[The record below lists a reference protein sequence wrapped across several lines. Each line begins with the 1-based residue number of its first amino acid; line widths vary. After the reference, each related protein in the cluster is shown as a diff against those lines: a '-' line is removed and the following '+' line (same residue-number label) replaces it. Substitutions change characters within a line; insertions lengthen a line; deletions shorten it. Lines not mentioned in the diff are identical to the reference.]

1 MTTKGDPLFIEHVE
15 RLSMSDCESTPAEV
29 RDRLRSI
36 PAAHELLAEWPVM
49 KAAGDAGDMIVRE
62 TIDAELDAER
72 EAIRSGTP
80 ARNKR
85 ELALAIEQRC
95 HRLSLPTLRPAVNA
109 TGVVIHTNLGR
120 APLAPAAVQAVT
132 DVARGYSTLEYD
144 VATCARGGR
153 KEHAARLLRTL
164 REAQCEEAVELQVVE
179 GVSTPGG
186 GSLPTVELPTFCV
199 AVCPV
204 DGRLSA
210 DGLKRALVQE
220 PDTPVV
226 TRVRHDQVLFDV
238 RTLLRDTD
246 LDLDVEAFLDGT
258 VFAGASI
265 VPVSSK
271 TGEGLDGPLTALDN
285 AVCSCWSEHLEAAVG
300 SGAAP
305 RLPIDR
311 CFSIR
316 GTGTVVTGTLHDG
329 PVSVGDELVAL
340 PSQTR
345 CRVRGGRFTGMPSA
359 RFPASASP

>member
-1 MTTKGDPLFIEHVE
+1 M
-15 RLSMSDCESTPAEV
+15 R
-29 RDRLRSI
+29 
-36 PAAHELLAEWPVM
+36 
-49 KAAGDAGDMIVRE
+49 
-62 TIDAELDAER
+62 
-72 EAIRSGTP
+72 
-80 ARNKR
+80 
-85 ELALAIEQRC
+85 
-95 HRLSLPTLRPAVNA
+95 
-109 TGVVIHTNLGR
+109 
-120 APLAPAAVQAVT
+120 
-132 DVARGYSTLEYD
+132 
-144 VATCARGGR
+144 
-153 KEHAARLLRTL
+153 
-164 REAQCEEAVELQVVE
+164 
-179 GVSTPGG
+179 
-186 GSLPTVELPTFCV
+186 

-238 RTLLRDTD
+238 RTLLHDTD

-271 TGEGLDGPLTALDN
+271 TGEGLDELLTVLDN

-316 GTGTVVTGTLHDG
+316 GIGTVVTGTLHDG

-345 CRVRGGRFTGMPSA
+345 CRVRGGRFTGIPSA

>member
-62 TIDAELDAER
+62 AIDAELDAER

-144 VATCARGGR
+144 VATCARGAAKSTPR
-153 KEHAARLLRTL
+153 VYCASFARLSSKRPWS
-164 REAQCEEAVELQVVE
+164 C
-179 GVSTPGG
+179 
-186 GSLPTVELPTFCV
+186 
-199 AVCPV
+199 
-204 DGRLSA
+204 RLSRAPLLPAA
-210 DGLKRALVQE
+210 DRCRLSSPQ
-220 PDTPVV
+220 
-226 TRVRHDQVLFDV
+226 H
-238 RTLLRDTD
+238 
-246 LDLDVEAFLDGT
+246 
-258 VFAGASI
+258 FACRLPCRWAPI
-265 VPVSSK
+265 RRWPK
-271 TGEGLDGPLTALDN
+271 ARL
-285 AVCSCWSEHLEAAVG
+285 G
-300 SGAAP
+300 SGARYAGC
-305 RLPIDR
+305 D
-311 CFSIR
+311 
-316 GTGTVVTGTLHDG
+316 
-329 PVSVGDELVAL
+329 
-340 PSQTR
+340 
-345 CRVRGGRFTGMPSA
+345 A
-359 RFPASASP
+359 RAARPGAV

>member
-15 RLSMSDCESTPAEV
+15 RLSMSDCESMPAEV

-62 TIDAELDAER
+62 AIDAELDAER
-72 EAIRSGTP
+72 EAIHSGTP

-153 KEHAARLLRTL
+153 KEHAARVLRKL

-179 GVSTPGG
+179 GASTPGG
-186 GSLPTVELPTFCV
+186 GSLPTVELPTFLRC
-199 AVCPV
+199 
-204 DGRLSA
+204 RLPCRWA
-210 DGLKRALVQE
+210 PIRRWPQARL
-220 PDTPVV
+220 
-226 TRVRHDQVLFDV
+226 
-238 RTLLRDTD
+238 
-246 LDLDVEAFLDGT
+246 
-258 VFAGASI
+258 
-265 VPVSSK
+265 
-271 TGEGLDGPLTALDN
+271 
-285 AVCSCWSEHLEAAVG
+285 G
-300 SGAAP
+300 SGARYA
-305 RLPIDR
+305 
-311 CFSIR
+311 
-316 GTGTVVTGTLHDG
+316 
-329 PVSVGDELVAL
+329 
-340 PSQTR
+340 
-345 CRVRGGRFTGMPSA
+345 GRDA
-359 RFPASASP
+359 RAARPGAV